1 MPSKQLRGYRGA
13 IHTVG
18 VTTGGVLYIDIQ
30 RFSADGCAEATT
42 YYVRAADVHR
52 IKRQASWG
60 LIRMMT
66 DGDLVKLFAASF
78 HNAEY
83 ALEWLQWAQI
93 PMVRREDEEAQYNA
107 EDHIPEPALHDPFAA
122 P

>member
-1 MPSKQLRGYRGA
+1 MPSQQLRGYRGA

-18 VTTGGVLYIDIQ
+18 VAQNGVLYIDIQ
-30 RFSADGCAEATT
+30 RFSPDGCAEATT

-52 IKRQASWG
+52 IKRRASQFR
-60 LIRMMT
+60 LRMMT
-66 DGDLVKLFAASF
+66 DADLVRLFAASF

-83 ALEWLQWAQI
+83 ALEWLEWAQI
-93 PMVRREDEEAQYNA
+93 PMVRRDDEEARYNA
-107 EDHIPEPALHDPFAA
+107 EDQIPEPALQDPFYA

>member
-1 MPSKQLRGYRGA
+1 MPSQQLRGHRGA

-18 VTTGGVLYIDIQ
+18 VAANGVLYIDIQ
-30 RFSADGCAEATT
+30 RFSVDGCAEATT
-42 YYVRAADVHR
+42 YYVRAADVLH
-52 IKRQASWG
+52 IKRQASLG
-60 LIRMMT
+60 RLRMMT
-66 DGDLVKLFAASF
+66 DLDLVKLFAASF

-83 ALEWLQWAQI
+83 ALEWLQWAHI
-93 PMVRREDEEAQYNA
+93 PMVRRDDEEAQYNA